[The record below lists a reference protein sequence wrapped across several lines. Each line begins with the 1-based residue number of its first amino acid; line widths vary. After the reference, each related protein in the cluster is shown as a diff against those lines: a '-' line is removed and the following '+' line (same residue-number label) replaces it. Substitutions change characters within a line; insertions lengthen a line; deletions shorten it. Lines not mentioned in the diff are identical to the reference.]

1 MFYPVNSKIQ
11 KLIVMVSV
19 KIIHRQDK
27 QNSNGEHPLY
37 LRIIKNRKPKYIAL
51 GIYLTNELWDDENK
65 RVKKSHPNA
74 GRLNNYIATKV
85 SEAQG
90 VALEMETENKSV
102 LPHEIKEQ
110 IMGKAPESFFKYADK
125 YLADLE
131 TGSKVGTLRKSKAII
146 GKIREFVGNRD
157 LLFNQITVSWLK
169 DYERFMR
176 QVKKNKTNTVSS
188 NFRTLRVI
196 INLAINEE
204 LIADDLNPF
213 KRFKLTTEKVNKDY
227 LNEDELM
234 LIELAPLQEN
244 SMKDL
249 HRDMYVFSA
258 TCGGFR
264 ISDLLLMKWKNY
276 DGERIVMKT
285 KKTGSV
291 VSVLLSPKAKAII
304 MKYYKNDTEQEHFIF
319 PVFKNDLDYSEPRF
333 LFNSISSAT
342 AYANDDMKE
351 IAQMVRIEK
360 RVSMHTA
367 RHTFATRALIKGI
380 PLPYVSKLLGH
391 ASLVT
396 TQVYAKVI
404 DTELDKAM
412 KAFS

>member
-1 MFYPVNSKIQ
+1 
-11 KLIVMVSV
+11 MVSV

-27 QNSNGEHPLY
+27 KNANDEHPLY
-37 LRIIKNRKPKYIAL
+37 LRIIKNRKPKYISL
-51 GIYLTNELWDDENK
+51 GIYLKNDLWDDENK

-90 VALEMETENKSV
+90 VAYEMETHNKTV

-110 IMGKAPESFFKYADK
+110 IMGKAPESFLKYADK

-131 TGSKVGTLRKSKAII
+131 TGNKVGTHRKAKAII
-146 GKIREFVGNRD
+146 GKIREYVGNSD

-169 DYERFMR
+169 EYERYMR
-176 QVKKNKTNTVSS
+176 KEKGNKTNTVSS

-204 LIADDLNPF
+204 LISDDLNPF
-213 KRFKLTTEKVNKDY
+213 KRFKLSTEKVNKDY

-234 LIELAPLQEN
+234 LIELAPLQKG

-249 HRDMYVFSA
+249 HRDMYLFSA

-264 ISDLLLMKWKNY
+264 ISDLLLMKWKNF

-319 PVFKNDLDYSEPRF
+319 PVFKNDIDYSEPRF
-333 LFNSISSAT
+333 LFNCISSAT

-351 IAQMVRIEK
+351 IAQMVRVEK

>member
-1 MFYPVNSKIQ
+1 
-11 KLIVMVSV
+11 MVSV

-74 GRLNNYIATKV
+74 GRLNNFIATKV

-204 LIADDLNPF
+204 LITDDLNPF

-291 VSVLLSPKAKAII
+291 VSVLLSPKAKAIN